1 MKNIIP
7 SFCLCL
13 CFLVSTTASA
23 SMVKDTFNI
32 SEPGSLAL
40 FSLGIA
46 GLLISRKKIKNT

>member
-7 SFCLCL
+7 SFCL